1 MPRKLRRV
9 PKDKKTGL
17 PKKYL
22 SGAKNKRVPK
32 QIYDQIQKSSGQEKK
47 DFQRL
52 IEGLYVLAIE
62 DEDFDILNKYFG

>member
-1 MPRKLRRV
+1 MMLFEAAELINKFP
-9 PKDKKTGL
+9 
-17 PKKYL
+17 
-22 SGAKNKRVPK
+22 KNKRVPK
-32 QIYDQIQKSSGQEKK
+32 QIYDQIQKSTGQEKK